1 MFTYIFTLSLVVP
14 AFGFELNTATAHDT
28 FKGLVL
34 GFSTR
39 TYPLLLIF
47 EAVFTSSQHVA
58 VELLLL
64 AESEHIEGV
73 LRVLELF
80 VVVDRVH
87 LGLALE
93 IGGC

>member
-28 FKGLVL
+28 FKGRVL

-39 TYPLLLIF
+39 TYPPLSIF
-47 EAVFTSSQHVA
+47 KAEFTSSQHVA

-73 LRVLELF
+73 LRVLKLF

-93 IGGC
+93 IG

>member
-14 AFGFELNTATAHDT
+14 AFGFELNAATAHDT
-28 FKGLVL
+28 FKGLVH

-39 TYPLLLIF
+39 ISTLTV
-47 EAVFTSSQHVA
+47 VFTSSQHVA

-73 LRVLELF
+73 LRVLKLF
-80 VVVDRVH
+80 VVVDRVD

-93 IGGC
+93 IG